1 LSDESRPRPWYI
13 AIEGVIGV
21 GKTTLVRMLREELQT
36 GMLLEV
42 FEENP
47 FLSSFYQDR
56 ARYAFQTQMFFL
68 LSRYRQ
74 QQQVPALMARGALI
88 SDYMFA
94 KDRLFAELN
103 LQGDEWEIYQQ
114 IHGALAQQ
122 IAVPDFVIYLQAD
135 TEVLMARITQRD
147 RPYERNMDPAYI
159 TDLRQAYDR
168 FFLNYQD
175 TPIITID
182 TNDINFVT
190 SPADFQ
196 SIVARVRSTLREG
209 PYQRRL
215 PQFQEPARRLDGIAQ
230 RGSLRDYQRFHVEL
244 DRSKGFITD
253 LYFNYLCL
261 SEEMGELGSELANLW
276 REEARLV
283 VQGKEETQARQ
294 LALEKRRSG
303 IESEMADCM
312 AYLLKLAN
320 YVGVDLE
327 EAYRGKMKSNETRS
341 WR

>member
-1 LSDESRPRPWYI
+1 LSNDSRPRPWYI

-21 GKTTLVRMLREELQT
+21 GKTTLVRMLREELHT
-36 GMLLEV
+36 VMLLEV

-47 FLSSFYQDR
+47 FLSSFYTDR
-56 ARYAFQTQMFFL
+56 SRYAFQTQMFFL

-74 QQQVPALMARGALI
+74 QQQVPALMAQDALI

-122 IAVPDFVIYLQAD
+122 IAVPDFVVYLQAD
-135 TEVLMARITQRD
+135 TETLMARISQRD

-159 TDLRQAYDR
+159 TDLREAYDR
-168 FFLNYQD
+168 FFRNYQD
-175 TPIITID
+175 TTVITID
-182 TNDINFVT
+182 TNDINFVAT
-190 SPADFQ
+190 PADFQ
-196 SIVARVRSTLREG
+196 SIVARVRSALREG

-215 PQFQEPARRLDGIAQ
+215 PQFQEPERQLDDIAP
-230 RGSLRDYQRFHVEL
+230 RGSLREYQKLHVEL

-276 REEARLV
+276 REEAKMV
-283 VQGKEETQARQ
+283 VQGREEAEARKI
-294 LALEKRRSG
+294 ALGNRRES
-303 IESEMADCM
+303 IESEIADCM
-312 AYLLKLAN
+312 AYLFKLAN
-320 YVGVDLE
+320 YIGIDLE
-327 EAYRGKMKSNETRS
+327 QAYKEKMIVNETRS

>member
-1 LSDESRPRPWYI
+1 
-13 AIEGVIGV
+13 
-21 GKTTLVRMLREELQT
+21 MLREEFHAS
-36 GMLLEV
+36 MLLEV

-47 FLSSFYQDR
+47 FLSSFYTDR
-56 ARYAFQTQMFFL
+56 SRYAFQTQMFFL

-74 QQQVPALMARGALI
+74 QQQVPALMAQDAII

-103 LQGDEWEIYQQ
+103 LQGDEWDIYQQ

-122 IAVPDFVIYLQAD
+122 IAVPDFVVYLQAD
-135 TEVLMARITQRD
+135 TETLMARIQQRD
-147 RPYERNMDPAYI
+147 RPYERDMDPAYI
-159 TDLRQAYDR
+159 TDLRRAYDR
-168 FFLNYQD
+168 FFRSYQD
-175 TPIITID
+175 TQVIPID

-196 SIVARVRSTLREG
+196 SIVAHVRSALREG

-215 PQFQEPARRLDGIAQ
+215 PQFQERERQVEGIEP

-276 REEARLV
+276 REEAKMV
-283 VQGKEETQARQ
+283 IQGREETEARKQ
-294 LALEKRRSG
+294 ALENRRAG
-303 IESEMADCM
+303 IKSEIADCM

-327 EAYRGKMKSNETRS
+327 QAYREKMSINETRS